1 MRRTLKTFLTTL
13 MVISIAITG
22 AFAAPV
28 SYGSELTNMP
38 NKSYN
43 QIFND
48 VPKTYWA
55 FDYISEM
62 NTRHVLSGYPN
73 GYFYPDNYVTRGE
86 FAKIMTLAAGMDVTD
101 PTYSNYV
108 DVTIDDWYCPYIE
121 TARYY
126 LSGYSNGE
134 TTFYLPNDNALRED
148 IAVALVKLKGYS
160 TTGFDLSILKA
171 MFTDWQSIS
180 DGAQKYV
187 ATAVEKGLISGY
199 EDGTFR
205 GQDGVTRAETATLL
219 WRAYQ
224 YGNGNKNFEQVT
236 KEVLPEP
243 TAAPTLKP
251 EPTIEPKPT
260 QTPKPTETPDVVEK
274 ETKVE
279 PEETQEPESNY
290 TWRVTTLKSDSY
302 APASMVAVPNGVAF
316 MDEDGYVYEVDG
328 NTGKRIGIFNPT
340 EFPYKGEE
348 EISKRETIVNEVA
361 SFNYNWYDNCY
372 YVVLNQDPGNRDIL
386 YNVTNDEVI
395 YNQKRGYQENMII
408 VGCTDKYRAT
418 TPNNQNTTNPF
429 LQFLKN
435 GDFIYGGMS
444 KISNNGKIVDFHY
457 RNQDNLMVCDNKL
470 FLFRNNLLSL
480 CDNGKEYIDC
490 DKFLYNDNKGFICA
504 KDKFIFYDE
513 NEKEIRSLNTNGDV
527 NFFMNLED
535 IDNPEGRDIR
545 ISDMIGNGCITRDE
559 NTIYFYDSSYGSLRK
574 IEHLR

>member
-1 MRRTLKTFLTTL
+1 MRRTLKTLLTTL
-13 MVISIAITG
+13 MVISITVTAT
-22 AFAAPV
+22 FAAPV
-28 SYGSELTNMP
+28 SYGSELKNMP

-101 PTYSNYV
+101 PTYSNYA

-274 ETKVE
+274 DTKVE

-302 APASMVAVPNGVAF
+302 SPASMVAVPNGVAF

-328 NTGKRIGIFNPT
+328 NTGKRISIFNPT

-348 EISKRETIVNEVA
+348 EISKRETIENDVY

-372 YVVLNQDPGNRDIL
+372 YVALCQNPGNRDMI
-386 YNVTNDEVI
+386 YNITNDEVI
-395 YNQKRGYQENMII
+395 YNSK
-408 VGCTDKYRAT
+408 DKIASEHDRYRS
-418 TPNNQNTTNPF
+418 NGQNTVNPF
-429 LQFLKN
+429 LQFYKN
-435 GDFIYGGMS
+435 GDYAFGDMS
-444 KISNNGKIVDFHY
+444 KISKNGNRIDYSETNGSSV
-457 RNQDNLMVCDNKL
+457 
-470 FLFRNNLLSL
+470 LSL
-480 CDNGKEYIDC
+480 DDVHFHKSIDC
-490 DKFLYNDNKGFICA
+490 DLFTSSGCFICA

-535 IDNPEGRDIR
+535 INNPEGRDIR
-545 ISDMIGNGCITRDE
+545 ISDMIGNGCISRDE